1 MELSLDQLEFN
12 KEYIAMDRKSMMLRK
27 VIMKEVPYVVD
38 RFSISIPLENRK
50 NHDYWPVEQAPFKI

>member
-1 MELSLDQLEFN
+1 
-12 KEYIAMDRKSMMLRK
+12 
-27 VIMKEVPYVVD
+27 MKEVPYVVD